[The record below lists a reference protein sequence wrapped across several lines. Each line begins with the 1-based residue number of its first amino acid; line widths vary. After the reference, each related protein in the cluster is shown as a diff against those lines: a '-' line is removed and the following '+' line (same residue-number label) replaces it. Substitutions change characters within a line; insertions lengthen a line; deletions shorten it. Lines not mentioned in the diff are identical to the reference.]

1 MKKIVGSIF
10 IFVTFILIASISL
23 TINIS
28 NEQIVSAANIPAPS
42 FPQDMLKQKSIQADP
57 NEQIPEV
64 APPGM
69 EMGPSQD
76 EMPNPNEGTTQ
87 QPADIPRYKVNVKF
101 DQITVHNDH
110 EGALSGD
117 GEYLLSAYVHGNR
130 VDLTKLS
137 QWKDSG
143 LGDVSSG
150 ETVKFSPGNVFSVDL
165 DSLTPLTI
173 FTVGSEDDG
182 CKKGILPATV
192 RNLIESKVANETR
205 GNASKAAGAAIGG
218 YYGGPQGAEIGKE
231 MGPKI
236 REYSAWLGNKLE
248 STVACKINADDKI
261 GEIVETYDSPNFG
274 VGPHTVKS
282 NAGDFTLTYS
292 IIAQRVR

>member
-1 MKKIVGSIF
+1 MEKIVGSIF
-10 IFVTFILIASISL
+10 TFVTLILIASISL
-23 TINIS
+23 MINTS
-28 NEQIVSAANIPAPS
+28 NEQVVSATNIPAPG

-57 NEQIPEV
+57 NEQMPEV
-64 APPGM
+64 APPEM
-69 EMGPSQD
+69 ELGSSQD

-87 QPADIPRYKVNVKF
+87 QPPDIQQYRLNVKF

-143 LGDVSSG
+143 LGDVSNG
-150 ETVKFSPGNVFSVDL
+150 ETVKFRPGNLMTFNL
-165 DSLTPLTI
+165 DSYIPLTI

-182 CKKGILPATV
+182 CQKGVLPATV

-218 YYGGPQGAEIGKE
+218 YYGGPAGAQIGAEIGPELRK
-231 MGPKI
+231 
-236 REYSAWLGNKLE
+236 YSAWLGNRIE
-248 STVACKINADDKI
+248 SFVACKVNADDKI
-261 GEIVETYDSPNFG
+261 GEIVEAFNAPSYGT
-274 VGPHTVKS
+274 GPHTVQSDLK
-282 NAGDFTLTYS
+282 DFTLTYT
-292 IIAQRVR
+292 IDAERVR